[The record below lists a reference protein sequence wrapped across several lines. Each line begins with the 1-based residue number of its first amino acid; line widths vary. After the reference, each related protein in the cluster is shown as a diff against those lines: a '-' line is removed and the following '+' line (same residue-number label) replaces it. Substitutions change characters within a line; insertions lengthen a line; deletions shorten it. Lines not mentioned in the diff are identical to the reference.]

1 MNTISAS
8 AAGLSEHFDS
18 ETFAL
23 LEAVEEG
30 LELPEFGD
38 VDLDVVFGTPLEL
51 HERWLTR
58 QELERVEAADQAKGR
73 KREARHASAMEW
85 AARKDAARD
94 IVAAD
99 PSITERVRE
108 RLLEALEPSIA
119 GWIREEL
126 MGAARSVGAQ
136 LLRPRPSAASATE
149 LLPIAA

>member
-1 MNTISAS
+1 MSTISAPTV
-8 AAGLSEHFDS
+8 GLSEQFDT
-18 ETFAL
+18 ETLAL
-23 LEAVEEG
+23 LEAVEDG
-30 LELPEFGD
+30 IDLLEFGD
-38 VDLDVVFGTPLEL
+38 VDLDIVFGTPLEL
-51 HERWLTR
+51 HERWLTP
-58 QELERVEAADQAKGR
+58 QELERAEAADQAKGR
-73 KREARHASAMEW
+73 KREAQHVSAMEW

-119 GWIREEL
+119 AWIREEL

-136 LLRPRPSAASATE
+136 LLRPLPSAAPATE